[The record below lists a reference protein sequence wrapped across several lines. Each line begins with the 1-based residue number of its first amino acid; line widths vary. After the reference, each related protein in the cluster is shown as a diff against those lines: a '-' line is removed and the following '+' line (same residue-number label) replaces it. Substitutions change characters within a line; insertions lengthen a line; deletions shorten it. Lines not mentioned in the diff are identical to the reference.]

1 MPEAFVGV
9 GSNTDPARAIRAAL
23 TALEQRF
30 GGLRCSTVYRSPA
43 VGVPAAA
50 YLNLVVTFA
59 TAVDAQTLRQTLAG
73 IEAVAGRRRDDPAV
87 CRLDLD
93 LLLYGCTVDAERRLP
108 RVGVF
113 TQPFVLGP
121 LAEIA
126 PGLVHPLTGQRC
138 ADAWASAGRPR
149 LENVG
154 TVASLG

>member
-9 GSNTDPARAIRAAL
+9 GSNTDPARAVRAAVA
-23 TALEQRF
+23 ALEQRF
-30 GGLRCSTVYRSPA
+30 GTLRCSSIYRSPA

-50 YLNLVVTFA
+50 YLNLVVALPTD
-59 TAVDAQTLRQTLAG
+59 VDPATLRQALDV
-73 IEAVAGRRRDDPAV
+73 IEAAAGRRRDDPAV

-93 LLLYGCTVDAERRLP
+93 LLLYGCAVDAERRLP
-108 RVGVF
+108 RAGVF
-113 TQPFVLGP
+113 VQPFVLGP

-138 ADAWASAGRPR
+138 ADAWRAAPPTR